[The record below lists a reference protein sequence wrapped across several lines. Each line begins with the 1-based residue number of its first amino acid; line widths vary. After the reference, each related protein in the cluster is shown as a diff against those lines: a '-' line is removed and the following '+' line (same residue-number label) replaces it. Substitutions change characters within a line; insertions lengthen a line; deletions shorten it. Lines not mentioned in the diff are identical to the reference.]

1 MVEMIN
7 GYRISVKN
15 FEDKVIFEDA
25 GIDEG

>member
-7 GYRISVKN
+7 GYRISVEN
-15 FEDKVIFEDA
+15 FEDKGNLEDA